1 MSMSHNQMAYAAIVS
16 TLIFG
21 SLFVGTTGFFQ
32 TSEGAGDYDSAVDDD
47 LIGSGTD
54 PTASTDSDNDGL
66 PDRLEAQ
73 FGTDPNDEDTD
84 KDGMLDGWE
93 VQTGLNPLDNGESDD
108 SENDPTDANSEDA
121 EIQEETDSWPD
132 PDDGPSGDPD
142 RDGLINSV

>member
-1 MSMSHNQMAYAAIVS
+1 MSMSHNQMAYAAIIS

-54 PTASTDSDNDGL
+54 PTVSIDSDNDGL

-93 VQTGLNPLDNGESDD
+93 VQNGLNPLDNGES
-108 SENDPTDANSEDA
+108 
-121 EIQEETDSWPD
+121 EILKMIRRMQILKMLKFKKRPIPGQIQMMDLVVTQIEM
-132 PDDGPSGDPD
+132 
-142 RDGLINSV
+142 V